1 MTNSLLTVMIVDDEE
16 MVRLNL
22 ETFLEDAGFDLIS
35 VESGEEAEN
44 VLSKTKVHVGII
56 DMRLPDMDGQTL
68 ILAANKL
75 NPDMQYIIHTG
86 SLDYVL
92 PQQLSKIGIK
102 IEQICHKP
110 ISDMDALIVK
120 VHELAGTP
128 LTPPE

>member
-75 NPDMQYIIHTG
+75 NPDMQYK
-86 SLDYVL
+86 S
-92 PQQLSKIGIK
+92 
-102 IEQICHKP
+102 
-110 ISDMDALIVK
+110 
-120 VHELAGTP
+120 
-128 LTPPE
+128 

>member
-22 ETFLEDAGFDLIS
+22 ETFLEDAGFELIS